1 MANSLT
7 LNKKTF
13 FLISGASQGIGQQI
27 AIECSRNLAP
37 GSIVVLLARNLAGL
51 NATSAKI
58 SSINTHITVTVMP
71 IDLSRPTP
79 NEISSIFDNAL
90 LNRNPTEFELA
101 YIVHNVGTIGDIT
114 KMAHQL
120 DDTAV
125 WQQYYDINVFSV
137 ATLNARFM
145 QVFANNQKLCVNVT
159 SKCSSVPYPSFA
171 LYCSSRA
178 AREMYFKVLVAE
190 NHDLKTGGTLLV
202 LNYSP
207 GVCDTQMTVD
217 VQNHS
222 ADAELRTNFEKMRT
236 EASMITPQQTALKL
250 IKILLAGV
258 YHSGDYADYYN
269 N

>member
-13 FLISGASQGIGQQI
+13 FLISGASQGIGKHI

-37 GSIVVLLARNLAGL
+37 GSLVVLLARNEAAL
-51 NATSAKI
+51 NATSNEI
-58 SSINTHITVTVMP
+58 RSMNTHVSVIVLA
-71 IDLSRPTP
+71 IDLSRPTS
-79 NEISSIFDNAL
+79 NDIITIFGNAL
-90 LNRNPTEFELA
+90 LNRNATEFELA
-101 YIVHNVGTIGDIT
+101 FIVHNVGTIGDIT

-125 WQQYYDINVFSV
+125 WQQYYDLNVFSV

-145 QVFANNQKLCVNVT
+145 QVFANNPKLCVNVT

-207 GVCDTQMTVD
+207 GVCDTQMTIA

-222 ADAELRTNFEKMRT
+222 ADAELRTNFGEMRRQ
-236 EASMITPQQTALKL
+236 ASMIMPQQTALKL
-250 IKILLAGV
+250 IKILLAGT
-258 YHSGDYADYYN
+258 YHSGDYADYYDN
-269 N
+269 